1 MFKFNIYHKSTSD
14 KQQRLIYNSALILLG
29 KKIDDY
35 IANLIRRSLPIQK
48 DEIIWTLSLNFK
60 ISFLQVK
67 INHKYQQM
75 TKNQFFIAWKFVIWM
90 C

>member
-48 DEIIWTLSLNFK
+48 DEII
-60 ISFLQVK
+60 
-67 INHKYQQM
+67 
-75 TKNQFFIAWKFVIWM
+75 
-90 C
+90 